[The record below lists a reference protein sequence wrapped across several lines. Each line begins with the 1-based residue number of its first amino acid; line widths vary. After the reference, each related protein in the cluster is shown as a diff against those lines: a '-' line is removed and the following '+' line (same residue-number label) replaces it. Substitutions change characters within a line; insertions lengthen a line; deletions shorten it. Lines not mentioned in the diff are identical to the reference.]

1 MQKMEESGMTYGVGI
16 VGAGPGVAALHLP
29 TLARLS
35 DTFEVVHVSDGG
47 SGRARE
53 LAARVGARSSTGID
67 DLLADER
74 VAVVVLCSPPAEHA
88 GQILASVAAG
98 KRAVLCEK
106 PLATTVADAEAVVSA
121 CRAAGTV
128 LMIGTNHLYDPAWGR
143 VKHHLVAGGRVVR
156 AIAVT
161 LALPPNGRYHDVVTE
176 LSAPAGAPG
185 RGGPDLS
192 VPQIA
197 ASVVRQL
204 VSGLAVHDLPML
216 RDLAPAL
223 EEVVFARA
231 LAPLGYAIGYRAS
244 GIPIRLSTVMLP
256 EGADAVWRLDITTD
270 TDRVEVRFPPAFVHV
285 GSAVVQV
292 SSAAGMV
299 TMYAADD
306 EDGYLAEWHA
316 LTDVLEGGSVVEYD
330 EMLDDARYALA
341 LADAASALILEG
353 SAR

>member
-1 MQKMEESGMTYGVGI
+1 MSYGVGI
-16 VGAGPGVAALHLP
+16 IGAGPGVAALHLP

-35 DTFEVVHVSDGG
+35 DTFEVVHLADAG
-47 SGRARE
+47 SGRAAD
-53 LAARVGARSSTGID
+53 LAARVGARSSTGIEE
-67 DLLADER
+67 LLADER
-74 VAVVVLCSPPAEHA
+74 VSVVVLCSPPAEHA
-88 GQILASVAAG
+88 AQILASVAAG

-106 PLATTVADAEAVVSA
+106 PLATTPADAEAVVAA

-128 LMIGTNHLYDPAWGR
+128 LMVGTNHLYDPAWGR
-143 VKHHLVAGGRVVR
+143 AKHHLVAGGRIVR

-176 LSAPAGAPG
+176 LAESAAAPA
-185 RGGPDLS
+185 RGGPDLT
-192 VPQIA
+192 VPEIA

-204 VSGLAVHDLPML
+204 LTGLAVHDLPML
-216 RDLAPAL
+216 RDLAPVL

-231 LAPLGYAIGYRAS
+231 VAPLGYAVGFRAS
-244 GIPIRLSTVMLP
+244 GIPVRLSTVMLP

-285 GSAVVQV
+285 GSATVRV
-292 SSAAGMV
+292 SSSSGIA
-299 TMYAADD
+299 TTYSSDD
-306 EDGYLAEWHA
+306 DDGYLTEWRA
-316 LTDVLEGGSVVEYD
+316 LADVLEGTSVVEYD

-353 SAR
+353 RAR